1 MFNHPEGK
9 GPPGLP
15 SFSTKEI
22 EMLNPI
28 PRTVAVLCLNS
39 EGSPEFHICTL
50 EITHQQLAN
59 GDHYDLAKA
68 DAADQGYTQPMIA
81 FDENDEA
88 AAQWPA
94 IKQHFKHAAPAEV
107 MPRCLVM
114 VSGGVADT
122 VSDPGV
128 DVEVF
133 DWDNYRAESPAG
145 RLEMGLPH
153 HFKDLAAPL
162 GIPVQAV

>member
-1 MFNHPEGK
+1 
-9 GPPGLP
+9 
-15 SFSTKEI
+15 
-22 EMLNPI
+22 MLNPI

-50 EITHQQLAN
+50 EITPQQLTN

-68 DAADQGYTQPMIA
+68 DAADHGYTQPMIA

-88 AAQWPA
+88 SAQWPA
-94 IKQHFKHAAPAEV
+94 LMQHFKHAAPVED

-114 VSGGVADT
+114 VSGGVADY

-133 DWDNYRAESPAG
+133 DWDNYRAESDLG
-145 RLEMGLPH
+145 RLEMRLQP
-153 HFKDLAAPL
+153 HFKDLAGPFD
-162 GIPVQAV
+162 IPMQD